1 MLDVITRA
9 TLPPTMSENNQDR
22 TTHFLASTFTLLA
35 VSWLVYF
42 CRLYTR
48 LRLVNRIFSEDVF
61 VTIAM
66 VRISPLNHKHK
77 VC

>member
-1 MLDVITRA
+1 
-9 TLPPTMSENNQDR
+9 MSENNQDR
-22 TTHFLASTFTLLA
+22 TTHFLASTFTLLI
-35 VSWLVYF
+35 VSWLVYA

-48 LRLVNRIFSEDVF
+48 LRLVKRIFSEDVF

-66 VRISPLNHKHK
+66 VRTPRLVRSIE

>member
-1 MLDVITRA
+1 MGVIIRA
-9 TLPPTMSENNQDR
+9 SILLTMSENNQDR

-66 VRISPLNHKHK
+66 VRVTRLKDMHW

>member
-1 MLDVITRA
+1 MNIAIFA
-9 TLPPTMSENNQDR
+9 TLCPTMSENNQDR

-48 LRLVNRIFSEDVF
+48 LRLVNHIFLEDVF